1 MTEAREQLRG
11 LQVMAILAALTVGE
25 YILAISIDSSRVLVA
40 LLAGV
45 AVVKA
50 WLIVTYFMH
59 VYRLWRGEGSH

>member
-1 MTEAREQLRG
+1 MNESREQMRG
-11 LQVMAILAALTVGE
+11 LQVIAILAALTIGE
-25 YILAISIDSSRVLVA
+25 YFVAIGIDSSRVVVG

-59 VYRLWRGEGSH
+59 VYRLWQGEGSH